1 MLLWSRLKFL
11 ISFHSQPE
19 IPDTLGNAE
28 VTSTYTGSIGDHVY
42 GDPNIIDPM
51 SQMSLNG
58 SSALTGSEH
67 THIHSLHTQPS
78 NSIDIEPVSQFAP
91 VVVSFMINTNCFI
104 LLVSIVNVSG
114 VSEPSKQTTQLR
126 SPFIEPREGKMQI
139 LHIHFLQASDA
150 PV

>member
-114 VSEPSKQTTQLR
+114 VYTVARPLI
-126 SPFIEPREGKMQI
+126 SPPP
-139 LHIHFLQASDA
+139 LVL
-150 PV
+150 